1 MFYQTTKADNV
12 AMVNHSDVFRCRTIS
27 STNDD
32 NEKSENEGG
41 EDEDEEK
48 YDDECDE
55 ECDEEETDDS
65 IQAQSR
71 CDLYG
76 ATHDNNQ

>member
-12 AMVNHSDVFRCRTIS
+12 AMVIHSDVFRCTTIS

-48 YDDECDE
+48 YDG

-76 ATHDNNQ
+76 ATHENNQ